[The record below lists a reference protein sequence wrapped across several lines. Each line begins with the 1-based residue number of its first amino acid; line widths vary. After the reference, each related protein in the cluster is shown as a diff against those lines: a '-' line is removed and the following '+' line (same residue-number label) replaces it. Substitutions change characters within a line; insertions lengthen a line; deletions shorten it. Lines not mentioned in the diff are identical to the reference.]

1 MGKREELK
9 LLQGKWLTEERKKG
23 GHEGIVLLT
32 SLSFSLS
39 FCLSV
44 LEDRYQQYRK
54 NNEVLMVCK
63 ISQRLKKQPPC
74 FILEVF
80 WLLYI

>member
-32 SLSFSLS
+32 SLSFALS
-39 FCLSV
+39 FCLSG
-44 LEDRYQQYRK
+44 LEDRYQP
-54 NNEVLMVCK
+54 
-63 ISQRLKKQPPC
+63 I
-74 FILEVF
+74 
-80 WLLYI
+80 